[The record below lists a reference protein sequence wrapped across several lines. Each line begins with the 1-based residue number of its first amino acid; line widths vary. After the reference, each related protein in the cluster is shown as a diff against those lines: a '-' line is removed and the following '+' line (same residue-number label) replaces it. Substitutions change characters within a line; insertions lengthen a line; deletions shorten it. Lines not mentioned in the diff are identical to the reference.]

1 MKQKFVIHSDSIR
14 RNLIARLE
22 MMPLDP
28 VQEVVIQPHK
38 RNRSLD
44 QNAYYWNIITI
55 IAADLGMTKD
65 ELHMVYKE
73 KFLVPIFS
81 RDSKGY
87 ATMCSA
93 VQALPRGTDRD
104 DAWQTVIEN
113 TSTTQCNVK
122 QMSEYI
128 DDCSHHAT
136 SLGIRLP
143 APEYKEAP

>member
-1 MKQKFVIHSDSIR
+1 MKKQKFVLHNDHVR
-14 RNLIARLE
+14 ANLIARLE
-22 MMPLDP
+22 VMPLDP

-55 IAADLGMTKD
+55 IVADLGMTKD
-65 ELHMVYKE
+65 ELHTVYKE

-104 DAWQTVIEN
+104 DAWQAVIEN

-122 QMSEYI
+122 QMSEMI
-128 DDCSHHAT
+128 DDVRHHAT

-143 APEYKEAP
+143 APEYK